1 MSKEFETGLKRSISM
16 NNHAYKIGIIAE
28 FIRQVGF
35 KKVGEVLDV
44 LLNHQQVDMY
54 TDINSDRV
62 IMVRSD
68 KFEQNKKPMLKI
80 NIGERLPDK
89 RKFYEYAFLNSTL
102 KWKKVCLLVGWAIK
116 NNGKRGTIVSIIDVV
131 EVLLKTGTNV
141 LSTALKFTAKHIDLC
156 IDAARAFINNKQYF
170 TENKKQVYN
179 LNITKDIIESL
190 QILRLPSPLYIAAI
204 NEFSSLRQPPYL
216 LIK

>member
-28 FIRQVGF
+28 LIRQVGL
-35 KKVGEVLDV
+35 KKVKEALDV
-44 LLNHQQVDMY
+44 FLNHQQIDTY

-62 IMVRSD
+62 LIVWSD

-89 RKFYEYAFLNSTL
+89 RKFYKYAFLNSIL

-116 NNGKRGTIVSIIDVV
+116 KNGKLGTFDSIIYVV

-156 IDAARAFINNKQYF
+156 IDAARAFINSKKYLIK
-170 TENKKQVYN
+170 NKKQDNN
-179 LNITKDIIESL
+179 LNIIKDIIESL
-190 QILRLPSPLYIAAI
+190 QILHLPSPQYIAAI
-204 NEFSSLRQPPYL
+204 NEFSSLGQIPYIG
-216 LIK
+216 IK

>member
-1 MSKEFETGLKRSISM
+1 VSL
-16 NNHAYKIGIIAE
+16 A
-28 FIRQVGF
+28 V
-35 KKVGEVLDV
+35 KK
-44 LLNHQQVDMY
+44 
-54 TDINSDRV
+54 
-62 IMVRSD
+62 
-68 KFEQNKKPMLKI
+68 
-80 NIGERLPDK
+80 
-89 RKFYEYAFLNSTL
+89 
-102 KWKKVCLLVGWAIK
+102 
-116 NNGKRGTIVSIIDVV
+116 NGKRGTFVSIIYVV
-131 EVLLKTGTNV
+131 EGLRQIGSDVLLA
-141 LSTALKFTAKHIDLC
+141 ALRFTAKHIDLS